1 MVFGKLVSGSEKNEQ
16 MQQITDIRNS
26 VLGQEL
32 QLPIKE
38 EPDAFCMYALAYEG
52 ETPVATGGISFDG
65 ASYKMKEVAVLP
77 EFLRKKYGDFIV
89 RLLIDKAMM
98 SGAQMINADV
108 LQGAVPL
115 FETVGFKAS
124 GALYEKDGKQWLPM
138 QLQAE
143 SIHK

>member
-1 MVFGKLVSGSEKNEQ
+1 M
-16 MQQITDIRNS
+16 R
-26 VLGQEL
+26 
-32 QLPIKE
+32 
-38 EPDAFCMYALAYEG
+38 YALAYEG
-52 ETPVATGGISFDG
+52 ETAVATGGISFDG
-65 ASYKMKEVAVLP
+65 ASYQMKEVAVLP
-77 EFLRKKYGDFIV
+77 EFRRKKYGDFIV

-124 GALYEKDGKQWLPM
+124 GELYEKDGKQWLPM

-143 SIHK
+143 SIHKCCNCGH

>member
-16 MQQITDIRNS
+16 MQQVTDIRNA

-65 ASYKMKEVAVLP
+65 ASYQMKEVAVLP
-77 EFLRKKYGDFIV
+77 KFRRKKYGDDRQSDDV
-89 RLLIDKAMM
+89 RSTDDQCGCVAG
-98 SGAQMINADV
+98 SGTA
-108 LQGAVPL
+108 
-115 FETVGFKAS
+115 F
-124 GALYEKDGKQWLPM
+124 
-138 QLQAE
+138 
-143 SIHK
+143 